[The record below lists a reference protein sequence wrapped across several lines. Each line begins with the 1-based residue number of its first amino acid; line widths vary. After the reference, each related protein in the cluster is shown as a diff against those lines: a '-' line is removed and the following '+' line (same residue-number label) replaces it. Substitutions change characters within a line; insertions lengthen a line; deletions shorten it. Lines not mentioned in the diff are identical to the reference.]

1 MPAWI
6 FPHENNTSAISGR
19 WRSDAEYRLNNGLN
33 MSFLLSFL
41 STTLI
46 ILTVAAFVIPLV
58 VEFKSKFAIHKGDPA
73 AITLIL

>member
-19 WRSDAEYRLNNGLN
+19 RRSDAEYRLNNDLD
-33 MSFLLSFL
+33 MAFLLSFL

-46 ILTVAAFVIPLV
+46 ILTVTDFVIPLV
-58 VEFKSKFAIHKGDPA
+58 VELQVVETD
-73 AITLIL
+73 IT